1 MALHAA
7 GDKRGPEFED
17 LGMDTLGENV
27 YSHMP
32 NFLLPE
38 LVAH

>member
-7 GDKRGPEFED
+7 GDKKGPEFED

-27 YSHMP
+27 YLLYLIFF
-32 NFLLPE
+32 FLN
-38 LVAH
+38 